1 MFENNG
7 IRGESDRTHRRKL
20 TKDLKNRKTSLT
32 KKLLYR
38 LSGPHRI
45 HSRIANNAYR
55 IVDSRTGL
63 VREAN
68 VAYLKLFN
76 PWSDDWESDRE
87 LITQEFEALELT
99 VSKNDICVIRFEQ
112 LTDEDPPWCVGKILE
127 KIQPANW

>member
-1 MFENNG
+1 M
-7 IRGESDRTHRRKL
+7 
-20 TKDLKNRKTSLT
+20 
-32 KKLLYR
+32 
-38 LSGPHRI
+38 
-45 HSRIANNAYR
+45 
-55 IVDSRTGL
+55 
-63 VREAN
+63 REAN

-127 KIQPANW
+127 KNTAGEVVQYFGNYGGNIWGKNLPGSPPKLASIPYVL